1 MVFDKLVGWKWLG
14 QDLDKKDAKVSQY
27 ETNLLSFVAG
37 VRGFENGL
45 IEVWT
50 ENNAKV
56 IIYCINQ

>member
-45 IEVWT
+45 IRIWT
-50 ENNAKV
+50 EQVPK
-56 IIYCINQ
+56 